1 MFSLFSVFVV
11 YYLCEK
17 FYRPITVQCCIADYV
32 SWVSRLTL
40 LDLRTNGTYK
50 HALKME
56 LVPME
61 GTSCACLPRIRF
73 P

>member
-11 YYLCEK
+11 YYLYEK
-17 FYRPITVQCCIADYV
+17 YYRPITIQCYIADYV

-40 LDLRTNGTYK
+40 LDLTTYWTHK
-50 HALKME
+50 HTLKME
-56 LVPME
+56 LVPMK
-61 GTSCACLPRIRF
+61 GTSCVYLLRIRF

>member
-1 MFSLFSVFVV
+1 MKSITDLLQYSVI
-11 YYLCEK
+11 YLILLVG
-17 FYRPITVQCCIADYV
+17 YIADSV

-40 LDLRTNGTYK
+40 LDLRTYWTHK
-50 HALKME
+50 HAFKME

-61 GTSCACLPRIRF
+61 ETSCVCLPRIRF